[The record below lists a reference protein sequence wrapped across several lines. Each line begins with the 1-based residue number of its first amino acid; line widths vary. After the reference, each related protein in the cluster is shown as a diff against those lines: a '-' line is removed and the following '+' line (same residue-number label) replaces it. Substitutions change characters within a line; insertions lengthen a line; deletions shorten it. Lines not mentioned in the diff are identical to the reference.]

1 MKRVAFICFFVLMCW
16 GKTNHLFAQVLENN
30 DTLVKDTDTALFVL
44 ENNYAQKYPFID
56 YEHNF
61 IEWNNC
67 DAIFHFFNALENVE
81 NKKVRILHIGDS
93 HVQTDF
99 YTGNLRNAMQELFG
113 YGGRGFVFP
122 YKSAGTHA
130 AYDYSTLSSGEWDFS
145 RNVSREVKY
154 DIGIAGATI
163 FTTDTNASFTIL
175 FRSKYRSIRND
186 FTHLRIY
193 CKTDSASFGV
203 NLVVGNTEPI
213 KIPINEAKTKGFV
226 DVILPKTSDTLV
238 FSFYRLDSTQ
248 VRFECSGLSIE
259 SCQDKGLLYSSVG
272 INGAGFKSVLRQT
285 LFEPQIRIYNPDL
298 VILDLGANDFYPFK
312 YNEQELT
319 NNLTQI
325 IQNIKKWVPNSS
337 IILMSSHDLWYRKKN
352 VPFTK
357 NFAQLL
363 RKIAQVNSCAFFDYY
378 HISGGEKALNEW
390 RKLALAQPDR
400 VHLTY
405 KGYQLKSEILYNALL
420 TSYREFLTT
429 NPESLLAENFSS
441 EISNEEEGTTDSL
454 MQAIPGNQPKSILS
468 GVTTNNPIEFHL
480 VKREETISLIANKY
494 GISNN
499 DIKLWNNLRS
509 TKLFVGQKIRVA
521 PPKSIENSKTISTYK
536 RTNNSKKAILHKVR
550 KGETISALSKKY
562 KVSEFQIKKLNNLK
576 GDVIKVG
583 EKLKIQ

>member
-1 MKRVAFICFFVLMCW
+1 MKRLGLIFFFVFMCW
-16 GKTNHLFAQVLENN
+16 GKTNHLFAQVLKNN

-61 IEWNNC
+61 IEWNHC
-67 DAIFHFFNALENVE
+67 EVISPFFNALENVE

-113 YGGRGFVFP
+113 YGGRGFIFP

-130 AYDYSTLSSGEWDFS
+130 AYDYSTLSTGEWDFS

-154 DIGIAGATI
+154 DIGITGATI
-163 FTTDTNASFTIL
+163 YTTDTNASFTFL
-175 FRSKYRSIRND
+175 FRSKFRSIRND

-203 NLVVGNTEPI
+203 NLVVGDLEPI

-238 FSFYRLDSTQ
+238 FSFYRLDSSQ

-272 INGAGFKSVLRQT
+272 INGAGYKSVLRQS
-285 LFEPQIRIYNPDL
+285 LFEPQLQIYNPDL

-337 IILMSSHDLWYRKKN
+337 IMLVSSHDLWYRKKN

-357 NFAQLL
+357 DFSLLL
-363 RKIAQVNSCAFFDYY
+363 RKIAQINRCAFFDYY
-378 HISGGEKALNEW
+378 HVSGGEKALIDW
-390 RKLALAQPDR
+390 RKMSLAQPDR
-400 VHLTY
+400 IHLTY

-420 TSYREFLTT
+420 TSYREFLTR
-429 NPESLLAENFSS
+429 NPQSLLAENFSS
-441 EISNEEEGTTDSL
+441 EISNQEEGVTDSL
-454 MQAIPGNQPKSILS
+454 MQAIPGTQPKSILS
-468 GVTTNNPIEFHL
+468 GVPTNNPIEFHL
-480 VKREETISLIANKY
+480 VKREETITMIANIY

-499 DIKLWNNLRS
+499 DLKLWNNLKS
-509 TKLFVGQKIRVA
+509 SKLFVGQKIRVA
-521 PPKSIENSKTISTYK
+521 PPKSIEKSKSISTNK
-536 RTNNSKKAILHKVR
+536 RTNISKKVIFHKVR

-562 KVSEFQIKKLNNLK
+562 KVTELQIKRLNNLK